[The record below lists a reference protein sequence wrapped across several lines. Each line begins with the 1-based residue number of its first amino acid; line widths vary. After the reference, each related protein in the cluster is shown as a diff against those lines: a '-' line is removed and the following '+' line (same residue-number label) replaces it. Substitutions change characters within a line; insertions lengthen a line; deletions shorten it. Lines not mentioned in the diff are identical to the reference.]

1 MILVPIADAFSRVLA
16 GPSQLAA
23 AGFSSFAHAAAPIA
37 VASLWQ
43 GAAVAAGLA
52 VCLRLAPRISA
63 AHRFAAWAAA
73 FAALICLP
81 LLTLL
86 AHAGIVASD
95 DALASTGL
103 VQQTFHP
110 WLELDARWSLGLA
123 ALWAVMAALRA
134 AGLARH
140 SLRLRRLWKSAT
152 PIEDSLAASLAPA
165 LHRCGPVRICTTSEL
180 DRPSVIGFLAP
191 RILIPDWLFARLTR
205 QELEQVVLHEAEH
218 LRRRDDW
225 TNLLHKLCLVLFP
238 LNPALVWIELRL
250 SKEREMACDEGVVR
264 VTQAPRAYAACL
276 ASLAERGLARR
287 AESLSL
293 GAFERRPELVHRV
306 HTILRRK
313 NTLHPLAARA
323 LIGAVSCGLVLGAI
337 ELARCPQ
344 MVAFVPEHTRQTTT
358 LAADR
363 QQPQTAR
370 FVPAAYRPLRAAS
383 DRGGFRAIETSA
395 TWPISRVA
403 ATPTVPSR
411 QARAAT
417 MPAAGPQS
425 RTAVWETAYKDLK
438 SGSQRPGI
446 RASAADPDDVPQW
459 IVLTAWEQV
468 QTWNSNETADY
479 DIGVGANRASP
490 GVPYAGEPA
499 NRITV
504 TRLILSV
511 YPASS
516 VSRLLPGKQAAP
528 ASRPN
533 TSSDSNPNSI
543 SAHTTALPLGS
554 GWLVIQL

>member
-1 MILVPIADAFSRVLA
+1 MTLFPIADAFSRILP
-16 GPSQLAA
+16 GPMHLAA
-23 AGFSSFAHAAAPIA
+23 DAFRFFAHAAAPIA

-52 VCLRLAPRISA
+52 VFLRLAPRISA

-73 FAALICLP
+73 FATLICLP

-86 AHAGIVASD
+86 AHAGVEAADAAGAS
-95 DALASTGL
+95 AGP
-103 VQQTFHP
+103 VQQAFHP

-123 ALWAVMAALRA
+123 ALWAAMAALRA
-134 AGLARH
+134 AGLALH
-140 SLRLRRLWKSAT
+140 SLRLRRLWRSAT
-152 PIEDSLAASLAPA
+152 PIEDSLAASLVPA
-165 LHRCGPVRICTTSEL
+165 LHCCGPVQICTTSEL

-225 TNLLHKLCLVLFP
+225 TNLLQKLCLVLFP
-238 LNPALVWIELRL
+238 LNPALVWIERRL
-250 SKEREMACDEGVVR
+250 SKEREMASDEGVVR

-276 ASLAERGLARR
+276 ASVAERGLARR
-287 AESLSL
+287 SEALSL

-313 NTLHPLAARA
+313 KTLHPLAARA
-323 LIGAVSCGLVLGAI
+323 LLGVLGCGLVFGAV
-337 ELARCPQ
+337 EFARCPQ
-344 MVAFVPEHTRQTTT
+344 MVAFVPAHTRPART
-358 LAADR
+358 LAANR

-370 FVPAAYRPLRAAS
+370 FVPAAYQPLHAAS
-383 DRGGFRAIETSA
+383 DQGGFRAIQA
-395 TWPISRVA
+395 KAVLPISRVA
-403 ATPTVPSR
+403 ATPAVTSN
-411 QARAAT
+411 QQRAAII
-417 MPAAGPQS
+417 PAAGSQS
-425 RTAVWETAYKDLK
+425 RAVAWETAYKE
-438 SGSQRPGI
+438 SSFGSQRPAV
-446 RASAADPDDVPQW
+446 RASATDPSAAPQW
-459 IVLTAWEQV
+459 IVLTTWEQV
-468 QTWNSNETADY
+468 QSWNSNETADY
-479 DIGVGANRASP
+479 DIGAGADQAAP
-490 GVPYAGEPA
+490 GVSSAGESA

-533 TSSDSNPNSI
+533 TSTDSKPNSV
-543 SAHTTALPLGS
+543 SAHTAALPLGS